1 MYQFTVKDT
10 EIKSYPLCLGNIL
23 KVFTLNK
30 IKKGL
35 KGSWKVF
42 SVDYNTINSSNSLD
56 IHRYLMKKLLN

>member
-1 MYQFTVKDT
+1 MYQFKVKDT

-35 KGSWKVF
+35 KGS
-42 SVDYNTINSSNSLD
+42 
-56 IHRYLMKKLLN
+56 